1 MEFTGERFVPEV
13 HGAIELEHLHRYY
26 LAKEVVQGKI
36 VLDIASGEGYGSYI
50 LSKIANKVIGVDI
63 SEEAVTHAK
72 NKYVS
77 DNLDFLVGS
86 CAAIPLPDNSV
97 DVIVS
102 FETIEHHTEHEKMM
116 EEIKRIL
123 KIDGCLIISSPDKLE
138 YSDKPNYSNPHHV
151 KELYRDEFKDLL
163 TKYFKYQHI
172 YGQRIA
178 YGSAIMSENAVS
190 EIATYQLNDQFAKPY
205 CGIANAIYLIA
216 ITSDVHLP
224 VLGSGLL
231 EQSVDNS
238 EAVQAWKQKT
248 ADLHS
253 QFDGIIT
260 KLSTEAVEFNLTLT
274 EYNKKLSEKSS
285 HLIEREQRL
294 AELNHHLTD
303 RDARVAEL
311 NHHLTDRDARVAK
324 LNNYL
329 IGRDGRL
336 AELNNHL
343 IERDGLLVK
352 LNNYLTDRDRRLA
365 ELDKTLADRDGRFK
379 EIEARLQE
387 CNAHLVLCL
396 QNIADIRVSHS
407 WRITA
412 PLRFVSRQVKRVP
425 IAIKL
430 ALPAIKLGGGVGST
444 VIKACRLYR
453 REGIAGIKRGFRLA
467 ALSNSPANEVLVP
480 RTSIP
485 ALTTSSQNEVF
496 DHKEDFKQKASVELN
511 DFLKSEARLVFNAER
526 LPRVSIIIVVW
537 NSVHLTY
544 KCLKALLDEQATN
557 NCPDFEVIIFNNAS
571 SDKTSELLAV
581 VDGIQVINSDENIGF
596 LLGCNKAAEIVRG
609 DAILLLNSDAFVRS
623 GALYAAYAALYSEKN
638 IGAVGGRIVL
648 PSGVLQEA
656 GSIVWAD
663 GSTVGYCRGAPEDY
677 PAAMYRRQVDYC
689 SGAFLMTPVSVWRN
703 LKGFDESYV
712 PAYYEEVDYCLR
724 VRESGFIVL
733 YQPWAVIDHF
743 EFGSE
748 SKQGDSI
755 KLMLKNRERLVSTH
769 KDWLTTKAF
778 SNTNSNLL
786 KACNTA
792 TPKIGR
798 LLVFDDQVPFESLGA
813 GLPRMRALLNV
824 AANNGWQVTFFALH
838 RPDINWEQA
847 RREFHPEIE
856 FVTNVSQHKIEHFLK
871 ARTGLIDVM
880 IISRPNNMKI
890 LNECFDHSPELLN
903 NFKLIYD
910 AEAVFSVRDML
921 LSKMNGEI
929 KSLDSYTKAID
940 DEVAIG
946 KYADAITCVSVA
958 ESFEFSKRLPAT
970 VSVLNHSISATENIA
985 PFQDR
990 NGFLFVGRL
999 LEANAPNRLGLA
1011 WFVKHVWPLIRQ
1023 TIPNA
1028 TLQVVGHITPV
1039 HSDIISEGVVVRG
1052 AVADLS
1058 EVYSQARVFIAPIQ
1072 FAAGIPI
1079 KIIEAAAAG
1088 LPVVGTTLMTQQLG
1102 WTSGVEIQDAD
1113 AAGQMALKAIELHE
1127 NIELWNRQS
1136 NAALVRVAN
1145 EFSSRSFSESLL
1157 SILSGPVNSHAL
1169 KTSIAQTNNHRR
1181 DRVNS
1186 VWGSIKHESL
1196 AKQYAAFPLS
1206 HPYIKNA
1213 MNYAATGNKTMH
1225 SLNALVTLLPQW
1237 GVNVPTYKAASVCC
1251 GTGAIERHLHLA
1263 GVVRNCIGYD
1273 LSSDAIE
1280 QASQLAKESNLDG
1293 LEYKTRDLDLEGLDQ
1308 NGLDFIIANQAVHHI
1323 DRLESVFDNIHAA
1336 LRPGGIFYL
1345 DEFVGPNRFQWSD
1358 IQIEEMTKW
1367 LQSLPEKYTLTI
1379 EGEKKHY
1386 VARATI
1392 QQMIDFD
1399 PSEAVRSE
1407 DIERVLRERFDI
1419 IETKNLGG
1427 TLTMMALAGI
1437 AQNFDTDSYE
1447 DCAHLQRLLDR
1458 EKKLIDEGV
1467 LISDFKILIARKR
1480 EVH

>member
-102 FETIEHHTEHEKMM
+102 FETIEHHIEHEKMM

-163 TKYFKYQHI
+163 KKYFKYQHI

-205 CGIANAIYLIA
+205 CGISNAIYLIA

-274 EYNKKLSEKSS
+274 EYNKKLSEKNS

-294 AELNHHLTD
+294 AELNHDLTD
-303 RDARVAEL
+303 RDGRLAEL
-311 NHHLTDRDARVAK
+311 NHDLTDRDGRLAE
-324 LNNYL
+324 LNHDL
-329 IGRDGRL
+329 TDRDRRL

-343 IERDGLLVK
+343 IERDGQ
-352 LNNYLTDRDRRLA
+352 LA

-387 CNAHLVLCL
+387 CNTHLVLCL

-412 PLRFVSRQVKRVP
+412 PLRFVSRQVKRIP

-430 ALPAIKLGGGVGST
+430 ALPALKLGGGVGST
-444 VIKACRLYR
+444 VIKAYRLYR

-467 ALSNSPANEVLVP
+467 ALSNSPADEVLVP

-511 DFLKSEARLVFNAER
+511 DFLKSEARLVFNAEG

-557 NCPDFEVIIFNNAS
+557 ECPAFEVIIFNNAS
-571 SDKTSELLAV
+571 SDLTSEFLAR
-581 VDGIQVINSDENIGF
+581 VDGIQVINSNENIGF
-596 LLGCNKAAEIVRG
+596 LLGCNQAANSARG
-609 DAILLLNSDAFVRS
+609 EAILLLNSDAFVRQ
-623 GALYAAYAALYSEKN
+623 GTLHAAYTTLCSRQD
-638 IGAVGGRIVL
+638 IGAVGGRIIL

-663 GSTVGYCRGAPEDY
+663 GSAVGYCRGASVEL

-689 SGAFLMTPVSVWRN
+689 SGAFLMTPSSVWRD
-703 LKGFDESYV
+703 LQGFDESYV
-712 PAYYEEVDYCLR
+712 PAYYEEVDYCMRLR
-724 VRESGFIVL
+724 QHGLVVMYE
-733 YQPWAVIDHF
+733 PWAVIDHF

-748 SKQGDSI
+748 KKQGDSM
-755 KLMLKNRERLVSTH
+755 KLMLRNRERIVITH
-769 KDWLTTKAF
+769 QEWLGTKAW
-778 SNTNSNLL
+778 SPAESNLL
-786 KACNTA
+786 KACNVA
-792 TPKIGR
+792 MPKVGR
-798 LLVFDDQVPFESLGA
+798 LLVFDDQVPFTALGA
-813 GLPRMRALLNV
+813 GLPRMRALLNF
-824 AANNGWQVTFFALH
+824 AAQNGWQVTFFAMLK
-838 RPDINWEQA
+838 RDFKWEQV
-847 RREFHPEIE
+847 RREFNPEIE
-856 FVTNVSQHKIEHFLK
+856 FVTDVPQENIESFLK
-871 ARTGLIDVM
+871 ARRGLFDTIL
-880 IISRPNNMKI
+880 ISRPPNMKV
-890 LNECFDHSPELLN
+890 LNDCFDHCPELLN
-903 NFKLIYD
+903 GCRLIYD
-910 AEAVFSVRDML
+910 AEAVFSLRDML
-921 LSKMNGEI
+921 LSKIKGEE
-929 KSLDSYTKAID
+929 KDTDFYAKAID
-940 DEVAIG
+940 EEIAIG
-946 KYADAITCVSVA
+946 RYADAITCVSQA
-958 ESFEFSKRLPAT
+958 ESLEFSKRLSAT
-970 VSVLNHSISATENIA
+970 VTVLNHAIATSAQSA

-990 NGFLFVGRL
+990 FGFLFVGVL
-999 LEANAPNRLGLA
+999 LEAHSPNRMGLA
-1011 WFVKHVWPLIRQ
+1011 WFVKQIWPKIRKA
-1023 TIPNA
+1023 IPDA
-1028 TLQVVGHITPV
+1028 SLQVVGHISPE
-1039 HSDIISEGVVVRG
+1039 HADILSEGVIIRG
-1052 AVADLS
+1052 AVDDLK
-1058 EVYSQARVFIAPIQ
+1058 EVYNQARVFIAPVQ

-1079 KIIEAAAAG
+1079 KVIEAAAAG
-1088 LPVVGTTLMTQQLG
+1088 LPVIGTQLMTRQLG

-1113 AAGQMALKAIELHE
+1113 DPVQFAEKAVKLHDNHE
-1127 NIELWNRQS
+1127 AWVTQS
-1136 NAALVRVAN
+1136 NLALNRVKV
-1145 EFSSRSFSESLL
+1145 EFSNAGFCERLL
-1157 SILSGPVNSHAL
+1157 SVL
-1169 KTSIAQTNNHRR
+1169 
-1181 DRVNS
+1181 
-1186 VWGSIKHESL
+1186 
-1196 AKQYAAFPLS
+1196 
-1206 HPYIKNA
+1206 
-1213 MNYAATGNKTMH
+1213 
-1225 SLNALVTLLPQW
+1225 
-1237 GVNVPTYKAASVCC
+1237 
-1251 GTGAIERHLHLA
+1251 
-1263 GVVRNCIGYD
+1263 
-1273 LSSDAIE
+1273 
-1280 QASQLAKESNLDG
+1280 
-1293 LEYKTRDLDLEGLDQ
+1293 
-1308 NGLDFIIANQAVHHI
+1308 
-1323 DRLESVFDNIHAA
+1323 
-1336 LRPGGIFYL
+1336 
-1345 DEFVGPNRFQWSD
+1345 
-1358 IQIEEMTKW
+1358 
-1367 LQSLPEKYTLTI
+1367 
-1379 EGEKKHY
+1379 
-1386 VARATI
+1386 
-1392 QQMIDFD
+1392 D
-1399 PSEAVRSE
+1399 PS
-1407 DIERVLRERFDI
+1407 I
-1419 IETKNLGG
+1419 NP
-1427 TLTMMALAGI
+1427 
-1437 AQNFDTDSYE
+1437 
-1447 DCAHLQRLLDR
+1447 
-1458 EKKLIDEGV
+1458 KK
-1467 LISDFKILIARKR
+1467 
-1480 EVH
+1480 